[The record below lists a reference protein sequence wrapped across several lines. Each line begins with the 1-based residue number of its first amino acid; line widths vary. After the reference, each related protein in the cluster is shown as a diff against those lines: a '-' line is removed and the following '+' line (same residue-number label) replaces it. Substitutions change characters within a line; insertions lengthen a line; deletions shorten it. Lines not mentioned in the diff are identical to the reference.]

1 VPGFLQLLLSRN
13 LPFVKRLLW
22 WMCMALAIAGAVAQ
36 CMPANPEPHL
46 TSARPNCCHALQE
59 PEMSAMF
66 DLEHIESCMGGRY
79 PGLLFKLDEYR
90 QRMQVRVCCREGL
103 HSLFRVA

>member
-1 VPGFLQLLLSRN
+1 MPGFLQLLLSRN
-13 LPFVKRLLW
+13 LPFVNRLFW
-22 WMCMALAIAGAVAQ
+22 WLCMALAVAGAVAQ
-36 CMPANPEPHL
+36 RMPANPEHYL
-46 TSARPNCCHALQE
+46 TSACPNCFRALQE

-90 QRMQVRVCCREGL
+90 QRMQVSVCCWEGL
-103 HSLFRVA
+103 HCMFRVA